1 MFTFKQFL
9 PFSLSWLLFEALSPS
24 YLQQPLLRM
33 PIFMSDYRR
42 PVGRKSWNSPS
53 QSQSR
58 GSGGGS
64 GGSFGRP
71 RYGGSSGGGGS
82 RYGRPQMDPTAQLR
96 FQKTIKIDTE
106 LQKSL
111 EEMNFS
117 EKTNSV
123 LKEKG
128 FLTMTPVQSQS
139 YDFVYSG
146 VDVVAR
152 SRTGTGKTFA
162 FGLPLIERLVADGDH
177 ERRGKGAEGLPLV
190 LVCFA

>member
-1 MFTFKQFL
+1 
-9 PFSLSWLLFEALSPS
+9 LSPS
-24 YLQQPLLRM
+24 YSFLLLHQPQLRTFL
-33 PIFMSDYRR
+33 FMSDYRR
-42 PVGRKSWNSPS
+42 PSGAKGWNSPS
-53 QSQSR
+53 QSQSSR
-58 GSGGGS
+58 GGGMGGG

-71 RYGGSSGGGGS
+71 RYGGGGGGS

-106 LQKSL
+106 LKKSL
-111 EEMNFS
+111 AEMNFS

-123 LKEKG
+123 LQEKG

-146 VDVVAR
+146 ADVVAR

-177 ERRGKGAEGLPLV
+177 DRRGRGAEGLPLV
-190 LVCFA
+190 LVR

>member
-1 MFTFKQFL
+1 
-9 PFSLSWLLFEALSPS
+9 
-24 YLQQPLLRM
+24 
-33 PIFMSDYRR
+33 
-42 PVGRKSWNSPS
+42 
-53 QSQSR
+53 
-58 GSGGGS
+58 
-64 GGSFGRP
+64 
-71 RYGGSSGGGGS
+71 
-82 RYGRPQMDPTAQLR
+82 MDPTAQLR

-106 LQKSL
+106 LKKSI

-139 YDFVYSG
+139 YDYVYSG
-146 VDVVAR
+146 ADVVAR

-177 ERRGKGAEGLPLV
+177 ERRGKGSEGLPLV
-190 LVCFA
+190 LVRFA